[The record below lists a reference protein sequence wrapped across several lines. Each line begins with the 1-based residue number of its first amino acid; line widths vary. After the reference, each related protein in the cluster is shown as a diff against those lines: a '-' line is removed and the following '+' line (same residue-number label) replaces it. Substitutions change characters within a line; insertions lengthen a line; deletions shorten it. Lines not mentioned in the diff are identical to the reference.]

1 MAPQRA
7 TVDRDWIEKNLGATP
22 ADALVRNV
30 SDTQVDAPGL
40 ALRDQARVAG
50 NIDKAYGRWS
60 NACVGALGERG
71 M

>member
-22 ADALVRNV
+22 AYALVRNV